1 MSDFED
7 SSNEAA
13 AADQKPAGYGTRFW
27 RWISAG
33 EREKVQRILGLD
45 PVDAMKSTMSALEDS
60 SNEEAAVDQKPAGY
74 GKRAL
79 GAIIDFLIWGAVLA
93 VPVIVFF
100 IGAVAAEDAEKKSEP
115 STGGIEMLLG
125 GIGCLVVTVWIVWLF
140 GYRQGVT
147 GKTPGKRAAGTRLTR
162 IGTGEAPGGGT
173 GVGRILVPWLINP
186 ATGGVYLTID
196 YLWPLW
202 DDHKQRVSD
211 KLFKTQVVLD
221 DRPATPAQFNPIS

>member
-1 MSDFED
+1 MADLDD
-7 SSNEAA
+7 SSNEEAA
-13 AADQKPAGYGTRFW
+13 AGQKPAGYGKRFW

-33 EREKVQRILGLD
+33 ERKKVQRILGLD
-45 PVDAMKSTMSALEDS
+45 PVDAMKSAVSAFEDS

-79 GAIIDFLIWGAVLA
+79 GAIIDFLIVAVVEG
-93 VPVIVFF
+93 VPTVVFF

-125 GIGCLVVTVWIVWLF
+125 GIGWLVWIVWIVWLF

-147 GKTPGKRAAGTRLTR
+147 GTTPGKRAAGTRLTR
-162 IGTGEAPGGGT
+162 IGTGEAPGGGI
-173 GVGRILVPWLINP
+173 GVGRIIVPSLINSF
-186 ATGGVYLTID
+186 TSGVYVIID

-211 KLFKTQVVLD
+211 KMFKTQVVLD